1 MENNALIVLKG
12 KQEID
17 GEENCYELT
26 TMGNYTKKGDKYY
39 ISYEGSEI
47 TGYENTRTTL
57 KVKEDYV
64 SMIRFG
70 KASAQMIF
78 EKGSKYSGYYNTPY
92 GGLTVDV
99 TTKDIQVDIND
110 DGGEFKL
117 DYYIQFNH
125 DAPVRNGMHVKIR
138 KVGIDGDGIRTDEKN
153 A

>member
-26 TMGNYTKKGDKYY
+26 TMGNYIKKGDKYY

-92 GGLTVDV
+92 DGLTVDV
-99 TTKDIQVDIND
+99 TTKDIQVNIDD

-138 KVGIDGDGIRTDEKN
+138 KVGIDGDSIRTDEKN